1 VGATDLDRRN
11 SVRGGGDRVVGVE
24 AVVNVGSV
32 RPVVVEAVVVVLVVD
47 DVDPVVVVGTAVVV
61 LVVDD
66 VEPVVVV
73 GDDVV
78 VCGCV
83 ADVVVGL
90 DDEDDDDDEDEL
102 VVEGELELE
111 DEVVPPP
118 GCVVVKVIA
127 LERLVELLEVV
138 VGVVVV
144 GLVGVV
150 CNGIVVVGD
159 GIGG

>member
-1 VGATDLDRRN
+1 VGAIDLDRRN

-73 GDDVV
+73 VAGDVV
-78 VCGCV
+78 VVC
-83 ADVVVGL
+83 ASVVVGL
-90 DDEDDDDDEDEL
+90 DVDDDDDDDVE
-102 VVEGELELE
+102 VAVEGELELE

-118 GCVVVKVIA
+118 GCVVVEVVT
-127 LERLVELLEVV
+127 LGPLVELLEVV